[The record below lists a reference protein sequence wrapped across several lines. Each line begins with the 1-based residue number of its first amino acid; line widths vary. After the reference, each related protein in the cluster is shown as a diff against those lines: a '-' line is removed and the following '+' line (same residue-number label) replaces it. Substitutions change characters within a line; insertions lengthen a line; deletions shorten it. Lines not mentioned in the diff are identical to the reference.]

1 MWRVPLSRRQLDDAG
16 LTALFL
22 LCGVGL
28 YLAGLNKIGGLSVVG
43 VPTWF
48 SLVTLSVAAAFQLTR
63 STRPALTLTA
73 TTVVLVVDVV
83 TVSSIGVWLVFS
95 DTVYA
100 ACVYGGARLVRTLH
114 VIVVLVCAG
123 GLTLAAIETGTADWR
138 PLFLVSLWL
147 IAFVASPLAY
157 GHAVR
162 EHRNALAAERE
173 RAAALAQLAER
184 ERSEA
189 VADERHRLA
198 RELHDVIAGRLSAI
212 AMHSAAALEYPTNPV
227 LTDKVLRS
235 IRESSVDALREM
247 RGMIDLLAED
257 ATNVSPTHETAT
269 LRRLD
274 RLVHPIVE
282 SGTTVELRCP
292 PELVDSSCDTDTLA
306 IPPLVDIAA
315 YRIITESVHNAVRHA
330 PGQPIR
336 VEVTEHDTQLVL
348 DIRNPLAATPRIP
361 ARHVG
366 RGIDNMRTRSR
377 AVGGHLTAAP
387 DDGEFVVRAGDAVLA
402 HEVTKTVISALG
414 PREAGH
420 VSTPTTDTLDA
431 LTERER
437 DVLRCVSDGLSNAE
451 IAAALVISEATV
463 KTHVSRILM
472 KLGLQSRVQ
481 AAIFFR
487 DGT

>member
-63 STRPALTLTA
+63 STRTALTLTA

-247 RGMIDLLAED
+247 RGMIACWPRTPQTCRRPTKRPPCVGSTGWSTPSSNPAPRSNCAAHQSLWIRH
-257 ATNVSPTHETAT
+257 ATPIRWRYRRWWTSPPTASSPNRSTT
-269 LRRLD
+269 L
-274 RLVHPIVE
+274 
-282 SGTTVELRCP
+282 SGTHPV
-292 PELVDSSCDTDTLA
+292 
-306 IPPLVDIAA
+306 
-315 YRIITESVHNAVRHA
+315 
-330 PGQPIR
+330 
-336 VEVTEHDTQLVL
+336 
-348 DIRNPLAATPRIP
+348 NPSA
-361 ARHVG
+361 
-366 RGIDNMRTRSR
+366 SR
-377 AVGGHLTAAP
+377 
-387 DDGEFVVRAGDAVLA
+387 
-402 HEVTKTVISALG
+402 
-414 PREAGH
+414 
-420 VSTPTTDTLDA
+420 
-431 LTERER
+431 
-437 DVLRCVSDGLSNAE
+437 
-451 IAAALVISEATV
+451 
-463 KTHVSRILM
+463 
-472 KLGLQSRVQ
+472 
-481 AAIFFR
+481 
-487 DGT
+487 